1 MSAALA
7 NNQLTVPEVEN
18 ILRDRGI
25 TWTPDYVANG
35 GGLIQVAGELKG
47 NSAEEVKLKVE
58 KIFDTVTEIFA
69 KSKKDGILAGE
80 AADAVA
86 EARIAEAARV
96 AKG

>member
-1 MSAALA
+1 
-7 NNQLTVPEVEN
+7 

-35 GGLIQVAGELKG
+35 GGLIHVAGELKG

-69 KSKKDGILAGE
+69 KSKNDGILAGE